1 MLCYMRS
8 FEIHLFET
16 GSDLELALQGGIVTP
31 ERVASTTCSE
41 CDESV
46 AYSGE
51 PDKYVPFALTI
62 DEDDHDWVLCV
73 DCASPILDHSE
84 IFSIADSVDLFT
96 SDDLDFF

>member
-1 MLCYMRS
+1 MRS

-41 CDESV
+41 CEEFV

-51 PDKYVPFALTI
+51 PDKYIPFALTI